1 MLKRQT
7 ELKLSAYSK
16 LYEQIV
22 PQDNFLRRMSDLVD
36 FDFIYDELKDK
47 YSDSMGRN
55 AVNPIMMFKYLLLKQ
70 IYPCSDVDL
79 VERAMVDMSFKYF
92 LGLTPEEGVIESS
105 SLTKFRRE
113 RLKDS
118 ELLDKLIAK
127 TVMIAKEKGLLRNK
141 TIIVD
146 STHTGARFNQ
156 KSPRQVLQEKT
167 KNLRKDIYKLDES
180 FKDKM
185 PEKPNNGM
193 LEDEIEY
200 TKRLSTLIKKE
211 EKFIVYPH
219 IQEAV
224 NYLDEIVDDHLHD
237 LKLSKDEDAKTG
249 HKTADTSFFGYKTH
263 IAMSQER
270 IITSAVVT
278 SGEKH
283 DGKLLKPLVE
293 KTKEAGMDVDEVIGD
308 AAYSEAENIEMT
320 SNEDIKLI
328 AKLNRM
334 VTQENKRKVEG
345 FFYNKD
351 AGMMVCPEGHMAI
364 KKVSKRPKKHKVDGK
379 GTVETYFFD
388 VEKCK
393 LCPLKEKCY
402 KEGSKTKSY
411 SVSIKSKTHQKQM
424 DFQDSEYFKSRV
436 KERYKIEAKNGEMKH
451 SHGYATAQ
459 SHDLFGMNLQ
469 AATAIFVVNMKRI
482 MKELAQ

>member
-7 ELKLSAYSK
+7 ELKLSAYSE
-16 LYEQIV
+16 LYNLIV
-22 PQDNFLRRMSDLVD
+22 PKDNFLRRMLALVE

-47 YSDSMGRN
+47 YSESMGRS
-55 AVNPIMMFKYLLLKQ
+55 AVDPIMMFKYLLLKQ
-70 IYPCSDVDL
+70 IYPSSDVDL
-79 VERAMVDMSFKYF
+79 VNRAKVDMSFKYF
-92 LGLTPEEGVIESS
+92 LGLAPEDSVIESS
-105 SLTKFRRE
+105 TLTKFRRE

-118 ELLDKLIAK
+118 NLLDMLIAK
-127 TVMIAKEKGLLRNK
+127 TVMIAKDKGLLRNK

-167 KNLRKDIYKLDES
+167 KNLRKKIYKLDEG

-185 PEKPNNGM
+185 PEKPSNGM

-200 TKRLSTLIKKE
+200 TKKLCTTIKKVE
-211 EKFIVYPH
+211 EFIAYPH
-219 IQEAV
+219 IQEDL

-249 HKTADTSFFGYKTH
+249 YKTADTAFFGYKTH
-263 IAMSQER
+263 IAISEER
-270 IITSAVVT
+270 IITSAIVT

-283 DGKLLKPLVE
+283 DGKLLKPLIE

-308 AAYSEAENIEMT
+308 GAYSEAENIEMA
-320 SNEDIKLI
+320 SSEDIKLI
-328 AKLNRM
+328 AKLSRT
-334 VTQENKRKVEG
+334 VSKGNKRKVEG
-345 FFYNKD
+345 FFFNKD
-351 AGMMVCPEGHMAI
+351 AGLMVCPEGHMAI
-364 KKVSKRPKKHKVDGK
+364 TKVNRRPKKHKVDGK

-388 VEKCK
+388 IEKCK
-393 LCPLKEKCY
+393 ICPIRNKCY

-411 SVSIKSKTHQKQM
+411 SVSIKSKTHQDHM
-424 DFQDSEYFKSRV
+424 DFQNTEYFKSRA

-451 SHGYATAQ
+451 RHGYSTAQ

-482 MKELAQ
+482 MKELTQ

>member
-7 ELKLSAYSK
+7 ELKLSAYSE
-16 LYEQIV
+16 LYEQII
-22 PQDNFLRRMSDLVD
+22 PKDNFLRKMLELVD
-36 FDFIYDELKDK
+36 FEFIYDELKDK
-47 YSDSMGRN
+47 YSESMGRN

-79 VERAMVDMSFKYF
+79 VNRAMVDMSFKYF
-92 LGLTPEEGVIESS
+92 LGLTPEASVIESS

-118 ELLDKLIAK
+118 ELLDKLIAI
-127 TVMIAKEKGLLRNK
+127 TVMIAKENGLLRNK

-167 KNLRKDIYKLDES
+167 KNLRKEIYKLDER

-185 PEKPNNGM
+185 PKKPNNGI
-193 LEDEIEY
+193 LEDEIDY
-200 TKRLSTLIKKE
+200 TKTLCTLIKKE
-211 EKFIVYPH
+211 ERFIAYPH
-219 IQEAV
+219 IQETL

-237 LKLSKDEDAKTG
+237 LKLSKDEDARTG

-263 IAMSQER
+263 IAMSEDR

-283 DGKLLKPLVE
+283 DGKQLKALLE
-293 KTKEAGMDVDEVIGD
+293 KTRQAGMEVDEIIGD

-320 SNEDIKLI
+320 TNEDIQLISKLS
-328 AKLNRM
+328 RT
-334 VTQENKRKVEG
+334 VSQGNKRKVEG
-345 FFYNKD
+345 FFFNKD
-351 AGMMVCPEGHMAI
+351 AGMMVCPEGHMAF
-364 KKVSKRPKKHKVDGK
+364 KKVSTRPEKHKVDGK

-388 VEKCK
+388 IEKCK
-393 LCPLKEKCY
+393 ICPLKEQCY
-402 KEGSKTKSY
+402 KENSKTKSY
-411 SVSIKSKTHQKQM
+411 SISIKSNIHHNQM
-424 DFQDSEYFKSRV
+424 NFQNTEYFKSRV
-436 KERYKIEAKNGEMKH
+436 KERYKIEAKNSEMKH
-451 SHGYATAQ
+451 RHGYATAQ
-459 SHDLFGMNLQ
+459 SHDLFGMTLQ

-482 MKELAQ
+482 MKEMV

>member
-7 ELKLSAYSK
+7 ELKLSAYTE
-16 LYEQIV
+16 LYEQII
-22 PQDNFLRRMSDLVD
+22 PNDNFLRKMLELVD
-36 FDFIYDELKDK
+36 FEFIYDELKDK
-47 YSDSMGRN
+47 YSESMGRN

-79 VERAMVDMSFKYF
+79 VNRAMVDMSFKYF

-127 TVMIAKEKGLLRNK
+127 TVMIAKENGLLRNK

-146 STHTGARFNQ
+146 STHTGARYNQ

-167 KNLRKDIYKLDES
+167 KNLRKEIYKLDES

-185 PEKPNNGM
+185 PRKPNNGL
-193 LEDEIEY
+193 LEDEIDY
-200 TKRLSTLIKKE
+200 TKTLSTRIKNE
-211 EKFIVYPH
+211 ERFIVYPH
-219 IQEAV
+219 IQEAI
-224 NYLDEIVDDHLHD
+224 NYLDEIVDDHLHE
-237 LKLSKDEDAKTG
+237 LKLSKDDDAKVG

-263 IAMSQER
+263 IAMSEDR
-270 IITSAVVT
+270 IITGAVVT

-283 DGKLLKPLVE
+283 DGKQLKTLIE
-293 KTKEAGMDVDEVIGD
+293 KTRQAGMDIDEIIGD

-320 SNEDIKLI
+320 TDENIKLI
-328 AKLNRM
+328 ARLNR
-334 VTQENKRKVEG
+334 VVSDGHKRKIKG
-345 FFYNKD
+345 FFFNKD
-351 AGMMVCPEGHMAI
+351 AGMMVCPQGHMATQ
-364 KKVSKRPKKHKVDGK
+364 KVSKRPQKHKVDGK

-393 LCPLKEKCY
+393 MCPLRIGCY

-411 SVSIKSKTHQKQM
+411 SISIKSNTHQAQI
-424 DFQDSEYFKSRV
+424 DFQNTEYFKTRV

-451 SHGYATAQ
+451 RHGYGTSQ

-482 MKELAQ
+482 MKEIAQ